1 MNYELGDILVGV
13 KFQNVVVGDFL
24 LTYIENTRYIVK
36 INMDCYCLVFF
47 SVSFFVRNGVF

>member
-24 LTYIENTRYIVK
+24 LTYIENTRYSEDK
-36 INMDCYCLVFF
+36 YGLLLFSFF
-47 SVSFFVRNGVF
+47 SVSFFEWNGVF